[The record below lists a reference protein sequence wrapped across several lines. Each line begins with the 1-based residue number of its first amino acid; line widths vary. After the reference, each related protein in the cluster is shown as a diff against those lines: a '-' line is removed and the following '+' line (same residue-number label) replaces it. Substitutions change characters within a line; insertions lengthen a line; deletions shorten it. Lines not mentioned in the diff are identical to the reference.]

1 MTATVSQPRKIR
13 PTPKPTSLV
22 DRYRPIGIASV
33 VAAAMM
39 QGQPQGA

>member
-13 PTPKPTSLV
+13 PTPKPSLV

-39 QGQPQGA
+39 QGQLQGA